1 MKKNALDRVTSLLS
15 GDLAV
20 RTAFCIPSFPSL
32 TSVQMSLCFPFFVL
46 DFVGLEDS
54 TAPYEPAGLNFV
66 NFVKFKTFT
75 KPYKKGTWS
84 TSPTLPPFFS
94 ATVRRQLSESEEIG
108 ESIAF
113 LERIYFQLTSN
124 QFSCGFGLPF
134 RQTKVVNG
142 REGVQAGRSWFLVLG
157 SSFERR
163 ARWC

>member
-1 MKKNALDRVTSLLS
+1 MKKYVFHRVTSVLS

-54 TAPYEPAGLNFV
+54 TAPYEPASLNFFNFV

-134 RQTKVVNG
+134 RQTKVVNRKNVFWRKEWDLWG
-142 REGVQAGRSWFLVLG
+142 L
-157 SSFERR
+157 
-163 ARWC
+163 